1 MSAKRVKRWPDEDRR
16 WLDKLP
22 ENERE
27 LVLLLVAHLDA
38 QPEDERAS

>member
-1 MSAKRVKRWPDEDRR
+1 MSAKRVKRWTDEERR
-16 WLDKLP
+16 WLERLP

-38 QPEDERAS
+38 RPEDEDAS